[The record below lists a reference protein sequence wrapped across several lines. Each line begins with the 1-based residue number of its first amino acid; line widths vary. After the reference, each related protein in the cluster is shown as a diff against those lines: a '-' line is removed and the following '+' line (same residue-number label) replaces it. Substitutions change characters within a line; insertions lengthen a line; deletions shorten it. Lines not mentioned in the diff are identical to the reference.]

1 MTTSLDHTHGTAPPA
16 SLLGRLLPRTPGR
29 WLRVMALA
37 SLLANSLLVLTG
49 GLVRL
54 TGSGLGCPTWPRCT
68 DASWTSTPEMGLH
81 GVIEFGNRLLT
92 FLLAAIAIL
101 TFLAVWRLRREH
113 RDLFV
118 IALVMG
124 LGIPLQAVLGG
135 ITVHTGLNPWV
146 VGVHF
151 VVSGVLIAL
160 ASLLVVRARR
170 ASLPQAAHA
179 QRPGQVRAGRRV
191 IRALAAVIA
200 LSAALA
206 VYLGTLVTG
215 TGPHSGDSGEVARH
229 TFDAY
234 LVTRAHVVPVYV
246 LVLTTGAAVLGAFA
260 LGWPRVVRRMLLV
273 LSAVL
278 LAQAAVGYYQ
288 FFTGLPVA
296 AVALHL
302 VGAATLIAVTA
313 MTVHVMY
320 AVSAPAP
327 AAGTDVP
334 GPDAAAARERERQ
347 R

>member
-1 MTTSLDHTHGTAPPA
+1 MTTSLDRDPAPAPA
-16 SLLGRLLPRTPGR
+16 APSLVGRLLPRSPGR

-68 DASWTSTPEMGLH
+68 DASWTNTPEMGVH
-81 GVIEFGNRLLT
+81 GVIEFGNRVLT

-118 IALVMG
+118 LALLMG

-135 ITVHTGLNPWV
+135 VTVLTGLNPWV

-151 VVSGVLIAL
+151 LVSGVLIAL
-160 ASLLVVRARR
+160 GSLLVVRSRR
-170 ASLPQAAHA
+170 ASLPRAARA
-179 QRPGQVRAGRRV
+179 QRPGQVRTGRRA

-200 LSAALA
+200 VSAALA

-246 LVLTTGAAVLGAFA
+246 LVLTTGAALVGAST

-278 LAQAAVGYYQ
+278 LAQGAVGYYQ

-313 MTVHVMY
+313 MTVHTMY

-327 AAGTDVP
+327 ARVEDAGQDV
-334 GPDAAAARERERQ
+334 AAARERERQ

>member
-1 MTTSLDHTHGTAPPA
+1 MTTALDRRPEPVPPA
-16 SLLGRLLPRTPGR
+16 SPLGRLLPRTPGR

-68 DASWTSTPEMGLH
+68 DASWTNTPEMGVH
-81 GVIEFGNRLLT
+81 GVIEFGNRVLT

-118 IALVMG
+118 LALVMG
-124 LGIPLQAVLGG
+124 VGIPLQAVLGG
-135 ITVHTGLNPWV
+135 ITVLTGLNPWV

-151 VVSGVLIAL
+151 LVSGVLIAL
-160 ASLLVVRARR
+160 GSLLVVRSRR
-170 ASLPQAAHA
+170 ASLPRAAHA
-179 QRPGQVRAGRRV
+179 QRPGQVRTGRRA
-191 IRALAAVIA
+191 IRALGAVIA

-246 LVLTTGAAVLGAFA
+246 LVLTTGAAVLGAFT

-273 LSAVL
+273 LAAVL

-302 VGAATLIAVTA
+302 VGAATLVSVTA

-320 AVSAPAP
+320 AVSAP
-327 AAGTDVP
+327 D
-334 GPDAAAARERERQ
+334 PDAVADVTAPGGASATERERQ